1 MGAYYGYYRNRAC
14 SCMRC
19 RCHGAMG
26 PAIVITLGVLF
37 LLQTMDVV
45 SFHYT
50 WPVILI
56 VIGAVQVLTH
66 SASPEGH
73 VQPGWWL
80 NRTQGA
86 VAPPAN
92 PPASSASTPPPPPSG
107 EGGSH
112 V

>member
-14 SCMRC
+14 RCPRC
-19 RCHGAMG
+19 RIRTAMG
-26 PAIVITLGVLF
+26 PAMMITIGVLF
-37 LLQTMDVV
+37 LLQTLDVM

-56 VIGAVQVLTH
+56 VVGGVQILAH
-66 SASPEGH
+66 SASAEGH
-73 VQPGWWL
+73 VQPGWWM
-80 NRTQGA
+80 NRTQA
-86 VAPPAN
+86 APPPAPPAAASYTPPS
-92 PPASSASTPPPPPSG
+92 PPASG